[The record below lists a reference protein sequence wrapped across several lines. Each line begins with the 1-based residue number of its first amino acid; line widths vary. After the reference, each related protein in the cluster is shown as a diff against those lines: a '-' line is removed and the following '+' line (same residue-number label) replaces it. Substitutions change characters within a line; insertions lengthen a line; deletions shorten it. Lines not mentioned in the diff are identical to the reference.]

1 MNSEDLVLGGLDL
14 NVMENSELILFCSV
28 ERSCEADVF
37 RKGKD
42 NLLTKCFLLEA
53 SCN

>member
-14 NVMENSELILFCSV
+14 NVMENSELFCSV
-28 ERSCEADVF
+28 ERSCEAGVF

>member
-28 ERSCEADVF
+28 ESCEADEF

-53 SCN
+53 SRN